1 MKVHLLKSAEV
12 DTTLFTKVVDF
23 LQSIP
28 GAIQFYYDL
37 KKNSLV
43 EINNYYGDKYAE
55 HSEIMKIII
64 FTLVPVIII
73 TLLIFNLKI
82 KTY

>member
-37 KKNSLV
+37 NWVVNFEEDEYFFKRFETKEDFEKQILMSDHV
-43 EINNYYGDKYAE
+43 
-55 HSEIMKIII
+55 KICESRI
-64 FTLVPVIII
+64 FLD
-73 TLLIFNLKI
+73 FG
-82 KTY
+82 